1 MISVSYK
8 LNFQFMKPLI
18 ILLLSGCVTSHINAQ
33 TVQDTLANGA
43 IVIKDVRYDLLSAKK
58 AEINKKAADAK
69 KPTKGF
75 RIQVLNTT
83 DRNQALIAKSKLLSM
98 YPDHKTYLMYQ
109 APYFK
114 LRIGNFEERKDAD
127 ELKKELNRI
136 FPTGVF
142 VIPSEIEFKPEKE
155 KEEPSN

>member
-1 MISVSYK
+1 MKKLFLFCFVISVVAVAKAQMVVDTVSSTV
-8 LNFQFMKPLI
+8 FVMKD
-18 ILLLSGCVTSHINAQ
+18 S
-33 TVQDTLANGA
+33 
-43 IVIKDVRYDLLSAKK
+43 RFDLLTKKK

-83 DRNQALIAKSKLLSM
+83 DRNQALSIKSKLLTE
-98 YPDHKTYLMYQ
+98 YPEHKTYLMYQ

-114 LRIGNFEERKDAD
+114 IRIGNFVEKSEAD
-127 ELKKELNRI
+127 DLKKEMARM

-142 VIPSEIEFKPEKE
+142 VIPSEIEYKAPPEKE
-155 KEEPSN
+155 ETIK

>member
-1 MISVSYK
+1 MKKLFLFCLVVSVAA
-8 LNFQFMKPLI
+8 
-18 ILLLSGCVTSHINAQ
+18 VANAQ
-33 TVQDTLANGA
+33 MVIDTVSST
-43 IVIKDVRYDLLSAKK
+43 VYVMKDSRFDLLAKKK

-83 DRNQALIAKSKLLSM
+83 DRNQALTIKSKLLTE
-98 YPDHKTYLMYQ
+98 YPEHKTYLMYQ

-114 LRIGNFEERKDAD
+114 IRIGNFVEKSEAD
-127 ELKKELNRI
+127 DLKKEMARM

-142 VIPSEIEFKPEKE
+142 VIPSEIEYKAPPEKE
-155 KEEPSN
+155 ETIK

>member
-1 MISVSYK
+1 MNYFFALFV
-8 LNFQFMKPLI
+8 FF
-18 ILLLSGCVTSHINAQ
+18 ILSQNIQAQ
-33 TVQDTLANGA
+33 RVQDTLANGA
-43 IVIKDVRYDLLSAKK
+43 VIVKDARYDLLSAKK
-58 AEINKKAADAK
+58 AEINKKAAESK

-83 DRNQALIAKSKLLSM
+83 DRTQALNAKSKLLSL

-114 LRIGNFEERKDAD
+114 LRIGNFEDRKEADA
-127 ELKKELNRI
+127 LKKELNRL

-155 KEEPSN
+155 KEDTN